1 MESIDV
7 LIVGAGISGIGAAVR
22 LQKQCP
28 GKTFAILEGRER
40 IGGTWD
46 LFRYPGVRSDSDMY
60 TLGFDFKPWTHAKA
74 IADGPAI
81 KEYLQE
87 TVAEQDLEKHIRF
100 GHRVERAEWNSDEAR
115 WTVTLNRMHTDG
127 STERFTVSAGF
138 IFMCGGYYRYDQGYT
153 PEFIGRHDFTGPVI
167 HPQHWPEDL
176 DYTGKRVVVIGS
188 GATAVTLVPAMA
200 DGGAAHVTMLQR
212 SPTYMG
218 SRPSQDALA
227 LKLRKRLPESVAYK
241 LIRQK
246 NVRMGAVFYKLAKTK
261 PEKVKAKFAEGLQSE
276 LGANYNAADFSPSY
290 NPWDQRVC
298 LVPDGDL
305 FRNMRDGK
313 VEVTTATI
321 DRFTPTGVRLT
332 DGRELAADIIVTA
345 TGLNL
350 QMLGGVEMIVDG
362 RKIEPG
368 ETVLHKGIMLSGVPN
383 YAMWFGYTNA
393 SWTLKADLTSDYVC
407 RVLRHMASTGAR
419 MVMPDPKAVGVEPF
433 VDFSSGYFQRSLDQ
447 LPKQG
452 SALPWKLQQNYFA
465 DIKLLR
471 KGKIDDEGLIWSRS

>member
-1 MESIDV
+1 MEQLDV
-7 LIVGAGISGIGAAVR
+7 LIVGAGISGIGAAVH
-22 LQKQCP
+22 LQKECP

-60 TLGFDFKPWTHAKA
+60 TLGFDFKPWTQPKA

-81 KEYLQE
+81 KAYLQE
-87 TVAEQDLEKHIRF
+87 TVAEHDLEKHIRF
-100 GHRVERAEWNSDEAR
+100 GHKVERAEWNSDEAR
-115 WTVTLNRMHTDG
+115 WTVTLNEGRL
-127 STERFTVSAGF
+127 VSAAF
-138 IFMCGGYYRYDQGYT
+138 IFMCGGYYRYDKGYS
-153 PEFIGRHDFTGPVI
+153 PEFAGREDFAGPVI

-176 DYTGKRVVVIGS
+176 DYTGKRIVVIGS
-188 GATAVTLVPAMA
+188 GATAVTLVPALA

-218 SRPSQDALA
+218 SRPSQDVVAM
-227 LKLRKRLPESVAYK
+227 KLRARLPENVAYK
-241 LIRQK
+241 VIRQK
-246 NVRMGAVFYKLAKTK
+246 NVRMGAFFYRMAKTK
-261 PEKVKAKFAEGLQSE
+261 PEKVKAKFAEGLQKE
-276 LGANYNAADFSPSY
+276 LGANYNVADFSPSY

-321 DRFTPTGVRLT
+321 DRFTAIGIRLT
-332 DGRELAADIIVTA
+332 DGRELPADVIVTA

-383 YAMWFGYTNA
+383 FAMWFGYTNA
-393 SWTLKADLTSDYVC
+393 SWTLKADLTSDYMC
-407 RVLRHMASTGAR
+407 RVLRHMAATGAR
-419 MVMPDPKAVGVEPF
+419 SVMADPNAVGVESF
-433 VDFSSGYFQRSLDQ
+433 VDFSSGYFQRSLHQ

-452 SALPWKLQQNYFA
+452 TALPWKLQQNYFA

-471 KGKIDDEGLIWSRS
+471 KGKVDDVGLAWS

>member
-1 MESIDV
+1 MEQLDV
-7 LIVGAGISGIGAAVR
+7 LIVGAGISGIGAAVH
-22 LQKQCP
+22 LQRECP
-28 GKTFAILEGRER
+28 GKSFAILEARPR

-60 TLGFDFKPWTHAKA
+60 TLGFAFKPWTHPKA

-81 KEYLQE
+81 KAYLQE
-87 TVAEQDLEKHIRF
+87 TVVEHDLERHVRF
-100 GHRVERAEWNSDEAR
+100 GHKVERAEWSSDEAR
-115 WTVTLNRMHTDG
+115 WTVTLNEVTEDG
-127 STERFTVSAGF
+127 SRHPVTISASF

-153 PEFIGRHDFTGPVI
+153 PEFVGRHDFTGTVI

-200 DGGAAHVTMLQR
+200 DGGAEHVTMLQR

-218 SRPSQDALA
+218 SRPSQDKVAMA
-227 LKLRKRLPESVAYK
+227 LRKRLPEKLAYK
-241 LIRQK
+241 VIRQK
-246 NVRMGAVFYKLAKTK
+246 NVRMGALFYKLAKTK
-261 PEKVKAKFAEGLQSE
+261 PEKVKAKFTEGLQAE
-276 LGANYNAADFSPSY
+276 LGAKFNAADFSPSY

-321 DRFTPTGVRLT
+321 DRFTTTGVRLA
-332 DGRELAADIIVTA
+332 DGRELLADIIVTA

-350 QMLGGVEMIVDG
+350 QMLGGVETIVDG
-362 RKIEPG
+362 RKVEPG
-368 ETVLHKGIMLSGVPN
+368 DTVLHKGVMLSGIPN

-407 RVLRHMASTGAR
+407 RVLRHMDTTGAR
-419 MVMPDPKAVGVEPF
+419 IVMADPNVQGVESF

-452 SALPWKLQQNYFA
+452 KSLPWKLQQNYFA
-465 DIKLLR
+465 DTKLLR
-471 KGKIDDEGLIWSRS
+471 KGKIADVGLIWS